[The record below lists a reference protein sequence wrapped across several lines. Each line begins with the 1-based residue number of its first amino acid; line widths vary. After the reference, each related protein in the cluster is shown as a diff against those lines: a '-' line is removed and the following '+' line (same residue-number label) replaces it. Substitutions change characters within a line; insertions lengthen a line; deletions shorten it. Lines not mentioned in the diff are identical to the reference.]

1 MSEVSFDLD
10 AGDISL
16 DFANTNNWHASA
28 HPQENLHD
36 YNDLVAWGEAA
47 GLLAPEVNKH
57 ACNLA
62 DEQPEQA
69 ELTYRTAIEFR
80 EAIYRIFSRRYAGEV
95 VPEADLELLNA
106 MIYQAML
113 HRRLVRA
120 DGGFE
125 WEWDS
130 QCDEPN
136 VVLWK
141 VAMAAGDLLTSD
153 MVERVRECEDD
164 RGCGYLFID
173 QSKNHSRRWCSM
185 ESCGNRAK
193 ALRHYSRSKG
203 EEKVEE

>member
-10 AGDISL
+10 AGNISL
-16 DFANTNNWHASA
+16 DFANTSNWHASA

-47 GLLAPEVNKH
+47 GLLSPEVNKH
-57 ACNLA
+57 ACSLA
-62 DEQPEQA
+62 DDEPTLA
-69 ELTYRTAIEFR
+69 ERTYQTAIQFR
-80 EAIYRIFSRRYAGEV
+80 EAIYRIFSHRYAGKAI
-95 VPEADLELLNA
+95 PEADLEMLNT

-113 HRRLVRA
+113 HRRLVPE

-130 QCDEPN
+130 QCDEPY

-141 VAMAAGDLLTSD
+141 VALAAGELLTSSE
-153 MVERVRECEDD
+153 VNRVRECEDD
-164 RGCGYLFID
+164 RGCGFLFID

-185 ESCGNRAK
+185 DSCGNRAK
-193 ALRHYSRSKG
+193 ALRHYSRSKA
-203 EEKVEE
+203 EEKS